1 MSRRS
6 LVAMFT
12 LAVVGALV
20 AVTHISLAA
29 GPEEPDALQAAAAIP
44 NDQGPSNDCTPAP
57 TRTSKPSPATPSA
70 PPVPSTKPS
79 QPDDPSPQDP
89 SPSKKSDDGAD
100 ADADADTGASAS
112 AGASADAH
120 ALHRGDRSA
129 SPSPSASSTCHTD
142 QGGPTAADF
151 VDIRSVQPN
160 VRAPRVGR
168 DGSRGTFVSVCGTNE
183 NGHFN
188 SDNFI
193 TAPGVTNGAHHTHD
207 YVGNVS
213 TDGSS
218 TNDSLAAAGT
228 TCRFGDRSTYFW
240 PVLRRTDRPGNGTGA
255 DGNVGRV
262 LRPDS
267 VRLEFRGNTQT
278 KVRAIPQFIRIITGD
293 AKAHVNGPTNARA
306 QWTCTG
312 FTDRT
317 TTKYPLCPRGSQV
330 QRILDFP
337 SCWDGTNT
345 DSTNHRSHI
354 VFPGANGRCPRRTT
368 AVPQLRI
375 TLTFSVPGGRN
386 FALDSFPEQ
395 LHDPLTDHADFVNVM
410 PANLMAFAVGC
421 INAGRRCGA

>member
-1 MSRRS
+1 
-6 LVAMFT
+6 MFT
-12 LAVVGALV
+12 LAVVGAMV

-29 GPEEPDALQAAAAIP
+29 GPEEPDALQAAAGIP
-44 NDQGPSNDCTPAP
+44 NDQGPSGDCTPAP
-57 TRTSKPSPATPSA
+57 TRTAKPSPATPSS
-70 PPVPSTKPS
+70 PPVPSSKPS

-89 SPSKKSDDGAD
+89 SPSKKSDGTNPD
-100 ADADADTGASAS
+100 AATDL
-112 AGASADAH
+112 H
-120 ALHRGDRSA
+120 AEHRGDRSA
-129 SPSPSASSTCHTD
+129 RPSPSVPATCHTD

-160 VRAPRVGR
+160 VRPPRVGR
-168 DGSRGTFVSVCGTNE
+168 DGSRGSFVSVCGTNE
-183 NGHFN
+183 NGHN
-188 SDNFI
+188 NPDNFI

-255 DGNVGRV
+255 DGNVGRI
-262 LRPDS
+262 LRPDT
-267 VRLEFRGNTQT
+267 VRLEFRGNAQSR
-278 KVRAIPQFIRIITGD
+278 VRAMPQFLRVITGD
-293 AKAHVNGPTNARA
+293 AKAHVNGTANARA

-345 DSTNHRSHI
+345 DSANHRSHI

-410 PANLMAFAVGC
+410 SANLMGFAAGC
-421 INAGRRCGA
+421 INSGRRC